1 MKSIYFKL
9 KESSLSSAASNGE
22 RDKDGVL
29 WCRPYYVVN
38 VVRGKELVSKGEVRK
53 ETKLERRRKQKI
65 EDRLNRHDKPFG
77 VVWGRTE

>member
-22 RDKDGVL
+22 RDKDGAL
-29 WCRPYYVVN
+29 WCRRYYVVN
-38 VVRGKELVSKGEVRK
+38 VLREKEGVSKGEVRK
-53 ETKLERRRKQKI
+53 ETELERIQKQKI
-65 EDRLNRHDKPFG
+65 GDRLNRHDKPFR